1 MKKYVAAILALL
13 FMLSPVSG
21 YAAASFTLNLSA
33 KEVVRGDAMQI
44 SGTVASD
51 ANDVVIKIVRPNK
64 TLLYID
70 AITPS
75 NNSYATS
82 VAIPTNEDF
91 APFGVYE
98 VVVGSGNST
107 QTKQFSV
114 VNPNGEV
121 PVDPPAT
128 PTPTPTSTPPATG
141 SNDGSVT
148 VPASA
153 AIPSDAG
160 KAVDTILQPELAKD
174 GRYLIGSETMAKAI
188 LQASISVTIELPV
201 AASNSGSVLEFPTKS
216 LVELKD
222 KNLDL
227 IIASGDRTVRFP
239 AGSISATDELQ
250 SRIRLVLNTAWTD
263 EAKSVVQQ
271 SLQSNSDYSS
281 TGVILSV
288 VIQVI
293 SGNKTLDIHN
303 LVKPAIVTMKLTEEQ
318 GKLLSTDL
326 AGVYYA
332 DGNKVEYVG
341 GTLNSGTFTF
351 TAEHFSYYTIL
362 EFNKTFIDL
371 AGHWAEKSV
380 KSLAAKHIANG
391 VDEQHY
397 EPNRSITRAE
407 FTTMLMRTIG
417 WTGKVSTEAAV
428 NPFSDVAANQYY
440 TEQVA
445 AAASLGIVSG
455 YGGTFRPN
463 DKITREEAVVALVR
477 AVQYFTLTES
487 GKGEPSFTDVK
498 EIAAWAAASV
508 NKAWSQGLIQGD
520 GTHFNPQKLLTRA
533 EVAVMINRLLPNGS
547 L

>member
-13 FMLSPVSG
+13 FVLSPISG

-33 KEVVRGDAMQI
+33 KEVLRGDVIQI

-51 ANDVVIKIVRPNK
+51 ADDVVIKIVRPNK

-70 AITPS
+70 ALAPS
-75 NNSYATS
+75 NGSYSTKI
-82 VAIPTNEDF
+82 AISKD
-91 APFGVYE
+91 ADLSPFGVYK
-98 VVVGSGNST
+98 VVAGNGT
-107 QTKQFSV
+107 LTETETFTV
-114 VNPNGEV
+114 VDPNGNV

-128 PTPTPTSTPPATG
+128 PTPTPTPPDTG
-141 SNDGSVT
+141 SNDGIVT
-148 VPASA
+148 APASA

-160 KAVDTILQPELAKD
+160 KAVDSILQPELAKD

-188 LQASISVTIELPV
+188 LEASTSVTIELPA
-201 AASNSGSVLEFPTKS
+201 AASDSGSALEFPTKS
-216 LVELKD
+216 LVDLKD
-222 KNLDL
+222 KNLEL
-227 IIASGDRTVRFP
+227 IITSGNRTVRFP

-271 SLQSNSDYSS
+271 SLQANSDYTS

-293 SGNKTLDIHN
+293 SGDKTLDIHN

-318 GKLLSTDL
+318 AKLLSADL

-371 AGHWAEKSV
+371 AGHWAEESV
-380 KSLAAKHIANG
+380 KSLAAKHIVSG

-445 AAASLGIVSG
+445 EAASLNIVSG
-455 YGGTFRPN
+455 YDGAFRPA

-477 AVQYFTLTES
+477 AVQYFNLTES
-487 GKGEPSFTDVK
+487 GQGEPSFSDGK
-498 EIAAWAAASV
+498 EIATWATASV

-520 GTHFNPQKLLTRA
+520 GTHFNPQKMLTRA
-533 EVAVMINRLLPNGS
+533 EVAAMINRLLPNVS